1 MSTPKLARWLLGV
14 TLSAD
19 QRDDVLANLEELYR
33 FRRQTQGV
41 FAANLWYWKQA
52 LSFSMHLRWST
63 RRSSVERPRRSS
75 RRSEMLMQFM
85 EDLSYAV
92 RSFRRS
98 PGFLFAAVATL
109 ALGFGANTVI
119 FAVVNAAV
127 LRPRKSRCVR
137 GESVVLETSAEFFPA
152 SAMVHPS
159 VVG

>member
-1 MSTPKLARWLLGV
+1 MTTPKLARRLLGV

-33 FRRQTQGV
+33 FRRQTHGV

-52 LSFSMHLRWST
+52 LSFSLQLRWST
-63 RRSSVERPRRSS
+63 RRSSVERPRRSFGKS
-75 RRSEMLMQFM
+75 QLFMQFV

-109 ALGFGANTVI
+109 AL
-119 FAVVNAAV
+119 
-127 LRPRKSRCVR
+127 
-137 GESVVLETSAEFFPA
+137 
-152 SAMVHPS
+152 
-159 VVG
+159 